1 MHRSIKLVYLWFNVN
16 WPVSIHSCN
25 NELTNKFNVKIMFVT
40 NKKELHAEI
49 YLIIN
54 NKYVKINY
62 ILL

>member
-1 MHRSIKLVYLWFNVN
+1 
-16 WPVSIHSCN
+16 
-25 NELTNKFNVKIMFVT
+25 MFVT